1 LKATGAHPSIF
12 SDLVVSPRFNCY
24 HFARMIRALFLI
36 FQTGAAW
43 ERVVKARRNLGSL
56 LVLYL
61 FPMMLLVAVVDGF
74 GLVEWGEPQAGIFHR
89 IHKSTVGEAVIFE
102 AAHSLLTLLAI
113 VVCAVLIKILG
124 ENFHGR
130 YTYKE
135 TFTLVIYGLSPMFL
149 LRLLDAVPAI
159 IPWATW
165 GIGIALSIKV
175 LHQGVWFVMQPAPPN
190 AFALYFMSSLLLA
203 ASTGL
208 ERFVTAWYLAGRSP
222 SAENFVSHLAAHLP
236 F

>member
-1 LKATGAHPSIF
+1 MIKA
-12 SDLVVSPRFNCY
+12 L
-24 HFARMIRALFLI
+24 LLI

-43 ERVVKARRNLGSL
+43 DRVVKARRNLGSL

-61 FPMMLLVAVVDGF
+61 FPMMLMVAVAEGF
-74 GLVEWGEPQAGIFHR
+74 GLVEWGVPQAGLFHH
-89 IHKSTVGEAVIFE
+89 IKKFTVGQVVIYE
-102 AAHSLLTLLAI
+102 TAQSLLTLLVI

-124 ENFHGR
+124 ETFHGR
-130 YTYKE
+130 YTYQQ

-149 LRLLDAVPAI
+149 LRLLDAFPAI

-165 GIGIALSIKV
+165 GIGIALSIAV
-175 LHQGVWFVMQPAPPN
+175 LHQGVWYVMQPAPPN

-203 ASTGL
+203 AATGL
-208 ERFVTAWYLAGRSP
+208 VQFVTAWYLAGRIQP
-222 SAENFVSHLAAHLP
+222 AENFVSHLAAHLP

>member
-1 LKATGAHPSIF
+1 
-12 SDLVVSPRFNCY
+12 
-24 HFARMIRALFLI
+24 MIKALFLI
-36 FQTGAAW
+36 FKTGAAW
-43 ERVVKARRNLGSL
+43 ERVVKARRNLGPL
-56 LVLYL
+56 LALYL
-61 FPMMLLVAVVDGF
+61 FPMMLLVAVVGGF

-102 AAHSLLTLLAI
+102 AVHSLLTLLAI

-124 ENFHGR
+124 ETFHGR
-130 YTYKE
+130 FTYKQ

-159 IPWATW
+159 LPWATW
-165 GIGIALSIKV
+165 GIGITLSIAV
-175 LHQGVWFVMQPAPPN
+175 LYQGIWHVMQPAPPN

-203 ASTGL
+203 TATGL
-208 ERFVTAWYLAGRSP
+208 ERFVTAWYLAGRFQP
-222 SAENFVSHLAAHLP
+222 AGNFISHLAAHPP